1 MIARTDVIDGPDIE
15 AVEVASFALRALPL
29 PAAQA
34 EVQFDFITQV
44 EAVEVFAAIAREL
57 KLDELR
63 IPIVSKF
70 DDKLTLAKALGNLVG
85 VKDGV

>member
-1 MIARTDVIDGPDIE
+1 VIIRARMINGPNVE
-15 AVEVASFALRALPL
+15 AVEVPYVALRALPF
-29 PAAQA
+29 ATAQA
-34 EVQFDFITQV
+34 EVELHFVAEV

>member
-1 MIARTDVIDGPDIE
+1 MINGPNVE
-15 AVEVASFALRALPL
+15 AVEVSYVALRALPF
-29 PAAQA
+29 ATAQA
-34 EVQFDFITQV
+34 EVELHFVADV
-44 EAVEVFAAIAREL
+44 ESVDVFAAIAREL